1 MINDNVKARHQLP
14 DATYVKQPSDEAEP
28 LNAQEY
34 FYNEAY
40 KNAPKIG

>member
-14 DATYVKQPSDEAEP
+14 DATYVKQPGDEAES